1 MDTEVVAA
9 VNSAFSG
16 VANDILSLITTNLPI
31 VLGVAGTIVAI
42 TIGWKFVKRFLK

>member
-1 MDTEVVAA
+1 MSSEVLTA
-9 VNSAFSG
+9 VNAAFAG
-16 VANDILSLITTNLPI
+16 VANDIVSLITTNLPV

>member
-1 MDTEVVAA
+1 MEADVLTA
-9 VNSAFSG
+9 VNTAFSG
-16 VANDILSLITTNLPI
+16 VADDIISLITTNLPI